1 MKLISIT
8 FASLVLWNAAAADWT
23 QFRGPQ
29 GNGISDEP
37 AFTASLNQTNV
48 AWKSALPGRGLSS
61 PLVIGER
68 VFVTCSSGPKQDRL
82 HVICLSAKDGSKLW
96 ERQFWATG
104 RTLCHPKSSVAAP
117 TPASDGKR
125 LYAIF
130 SSNDLVCLDLE
141 GNLIWL
147 RGLTRDYPKAS
158 NSLGLSSSL
167 IVVDDVV
174 VAMSENEG
182 DSFTAGLDAATGVN
196 RWKISRPKEANWTS
210 PIVIP
215 AAGGGK
221 LVVIQ
226 CDTGVTAIDPSTGE
240 VGWEALSKADTIPSP
255 TLQGDTIYVP
265 GDGVTALKLS
275 TTNSPTQLWKVSQ
288 LATGTASPLAL
299 GDRLFIVNR
308 ASVLTCANA
317 ANGERLW
324 QLRLQG
330 PFSATPVAA
339 GKTLFCVSEKGV
351 LQAVDT
357 TKPEGEI
364 VSTLELNE
372 TILATPAI
380 SNGALYLRS
389 DATLWKLKSSASA
402 DPSVL

>member
-8 FASLVLWNAAAADWT
+8 FASLVLWKAAAADWT

-29 GNGISDEP
+29 GNGISDEL
-37 AFTASLNQTNV
+37 ALTAGLSQTNV

-104 RTLCHPKSSVAAP
+104 RTLCHPKSCVAAP

-125 LYAIF
+125 LYAVF

-167 IVVDDVV
+167 IVVGDVV

-210 PIVIP
+210 PIAIP
-215 AAGGGK
+215 AASGGK
-221 LVVIQ
+221 LVAIQ
-226 CDTGVTAIDPSTGE
+226 CDTGVTALDPSTGKIA
-240 VGWEALSKADTIPSP
+240 WEALNKADTIPSP
-255 TLQGDTIYVP
+255 TLVGDVIYVP

-275 TTNSPTQLWKVSQ
+275 ATNSPTQLWKVSQ

-339 GKTLFCVSEKGV
+339 GKTLFCVSEKGI

-389 DATLWKLKSSASA
+389 DATIWKLKSSAPA
-402 DPSVL
+402 DPLVL